1 MEKEIAMLMT
11 SPFWIAATAIETY
24 SRLATMMFWGMM
36 APATDFYP
44 IPVDA
49 KPQNEVRD
57 EQQVEALPLA
67 A

>member
-1 MEKEIAMLMT
+1 MLMT
-11 SPFWIAATAIETY
+11 SPFWIAATAAETY

-44 IPVDA
+44 APA
-49 KPQNEVRD
+49 ETKQQNDIQD
-57 EQQVEALPLA
+57 ELPAEPLPLA

>member
-1 MEKEIAMLMT
+1 MWMT
-11 SPFWIAATAIETY
+11 SPFWIAATAAETY

-44 IPVDA
+44 IPA
-49 KPQNEVRD
+49 AAEVP
-57 EQQVEALPLA
+57 VEAKQQDDEKAEPLPLA